1 MNEHACTAMAEQLN
15 AGCHCE
21 SLDRARLNSELERVS
36 QGFNELVM
44 AQRPHLFSS
53 SVTFVG
59 DEHIRQMAALIAA
72 IEQVV
77 AMPAYQA
84 HVLAHAPDIA
94 RHQPAAR
101 GVFMG
106 YDFHVGRTGPQ
117 LIEINTNAGGGL
129 LNALL
134 ARAQKACCKDVEALL
149 PGDLAHATPEQMF
162 LDMFRAEWQA
172 GAAHVRRPK
181 SGLSRDGFKASR
193 RVTSAPRRKYP
204 WGADFLRNPLPGTVA
219 IVDLAPPLQYLYPEF
234 LLFQRLFVEAGIE
247 AVICD
252 PAELVFRDGALW
264 HGTTKIDLVYNRLT
278 DFSLAEP
285 ASAALRAA
293 YLADAAVIT
302 PHPRAH
308 ALYADKRNL
317 VALSDADLLASWGV
331 NETTRSL
338 LLDGIPHTE
347 RVAAERAA
355 DFWTRRRQLFFK
367 PATGYGAKAAYR
379 GDKITKRVFDEVLA
393 GDYVA
398 QALVPPSQRTL
409 QVGKTPV
416 DLKVDLRN
424 YVYAAHV
431 QLIAA
436 RLWAGQTT
444 NFRTPGGGFAPVLA
458 VPCPEEAP

>member
-1 MNEHACTAMAEQLN
+1 MTTHACIALADRLN

-21 SLDRARLNSELERVS
+21 SLDRVLLNRELERVS

-44 AQRPHLFSS
+44 VQRPHLFSS
-53 SVTFVG
+53 SMTFVG
-59 DEHIRQMAALIAA
+59 DEHIRQMAALIDA

-94 RHQPAAR
+94 HHQPTAR

-172 GAAHVRRPK
+172 GAAHVRR
-181 SGLSRDGFKASR
+181 SVS
-193 RVTSAPRRKYP
+193 
-204 WGADFLRNPLPGTVA
+204 ADFLTDSLPGTVA

-252 PAELVFRDGALW
+252 PAELAFRDGALW

-331 NETTRSL
+331 DETTRSL

-409 QVGKTPV
+409 QVGETPV
-416 DLKVDLRN
+416 ELKIDLRN

-458 VPCPEEAP
+458 VPCPEEVR